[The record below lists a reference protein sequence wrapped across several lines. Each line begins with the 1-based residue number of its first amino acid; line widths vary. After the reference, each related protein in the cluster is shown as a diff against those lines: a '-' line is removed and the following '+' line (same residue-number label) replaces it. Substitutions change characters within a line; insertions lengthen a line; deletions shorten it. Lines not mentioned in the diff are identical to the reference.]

1 MKTKWVG
8 SGLNEK
14 LINLENKKV
23 IIKIN
28 KKYFRPAEVN
38 YLKGNYSKAKRKL
51 KWKPKINLKE
61 LVKIMLK
68 SDFENYGK

>member
-1 MKTKWVG
+1 MG
-8 SGLNEK
+8 SGLNER

-28 KKYFRPAEVN
+28 KKFFRPAEVN
-38 YLKGNYSKAKRKL
+38 YLKGNYSKAKKIL

-68 SDFENYGK
+68 SDLKNHVK